1 MTHWDFGDGSESSNF
16 NTTHTYSQSGS
27 YVVELMISNGCGVEI
42 VQKVVNVT
50 LGSVSTDDNNWLR
63 EFHLY
68 PNPTPGAFTVEM
80 TGTPQDEVEFVLY
93 DMLGQIVNR
102 EKADF
107 HGGDL
112 KQVFEYGDLAPAVY
126 TLGINSGKEVV
137 FVKVIIQR

>member
-1 MTHWDFGDGSESSNF
+1 
-16 NTTHTYSQSGS
+16 
-27 YVVELMISNGCGVEI
+27 
-42 VQKVVNVT
+42 
-50 LGSVSTDDNNWLR
+50 
-63 EFHLY
+63 
-68 PNPTPGAFTVEM
+68 M